1 MSDKIKSCFMDEQPD
16 FYKEVELDGKRIA
29 TIKALSRND
38 YAEME
43 RRSTKKVF
51 NKDGSIELQ
60 VNSWTMRIVRMK
72 CSLTDD
78 DKVGWVWDREITEE
92 SIGVLDK
99 ATFDAID
106 IEIVKLENGYEENKE
121 AISKNLKEQSS

>member
-1 MSDKIKSCFMDEQPD
+1 MDEQPD
-16 FYKEVELDGKRIA
+16 FYREVELNGKRIA

-72 CSLTDD
+72 CSLTGDN
-78 DKVGWVWDREITEE
+78 KVGWIWDREITEE

>member
-1 MSDKIKSCFMDEQPD
+1 MDEQPD
-16 FYKEVELDGKRIA
+16 FYREVELNGKRIA

-72 CSLTDD
+72 CSLTGD
-78 DKVGWVWDREITEE
+78 DKAGWVWDREITEE

-106 IEIVKLENGYEENKE
+106 IEIVKLENGYEDNKE

>member
-16 FYKEVELDGKRIA
+16 FYREVELDGKRIA

-43 RRSTKKVF
+43 RRSTRKVF

-60 VNSWTMRIVRMK
+60 INSWTMRIVRMK
-72 CSLTDD
+72 CSLTGGKAGWAFDD
-78 DKVGWVWDREITEE
+78 PVTEE
-92 SIGVLDK
+92 RIGLLLDK
-99 ATFDAID
+99 YFNAID
-106 IEIVKLENGYEENKE
+106 AEIVKLEQGYEDNQE
-121 AISKNLKEQSS
+121 AISKNLNEQSS

>member
-16 FYKEVELDGKRIA
+16 FYREVELDGKRIA

-43 RRSTKKVF
+43 RRSTRKVF

-60 VNSWTMRIVRMK
+60 INSWTMRIVRMK
-72 CSLTDD
+72 CSLTGDK
-78 DKVGWVWDREITEE
+78 KVGWIYDRPITEE
-92 SIGVLDK
+92 NIGLLSEDVFNK
-99 ATFDAID
+99 IDA
-106 IEIVKLENGYEENKE
+106 EIVKLESGYEDNQE
-121 AISKNLKEQSS
+121 AISKNLNEQSS